1 MVAGLDAILALRSEK
16 TFAILPLHL
25 TAHLTGH
32 IIAVWISKDALA
44 KSLGWLIR
52 RVGLSEAKKTAR
64 CKNLFREAMLKA
76 ILYTGQRSGKRLGMR
91 SCSATHFACGAWL
104 AAELRSQPMQT
115 TSSQPHV

>member
-1 MVAGLDAILALRSEK
+1 MVAGLDAILAILSEK

-32 IIAVWISKDALA
+32 IIAAWISKDALA

-76 ILYTGQRSGKRLGMR
+76 ILYTGQRSGKQLGMR
-91 SCSATHFACGAWL
+91 SCSATHCACGAWL